1 MNTGLKANFMLLI
14 VTIFWG
20 SSYLFM
26 KMGLV
31 AVQEFN
37 LIALRFGM
45 AFILSGT
52 VFHRRLIH
60 VDFKTIKYAFWLG
73 TILFSVFASITFG
86 VKFTSASN
94 AGFLVS
100 LTVVF
105 VPLLLAAFFRKMPE
119 NRVILGVLLAL
130 TGIGFLT
137 LKNQFIINSG
147 DFLCILGA
155 LIYAIYIIVTGKLTK
170 DVDSIT
176 LGVLQ
181 LGFAGAWGLLFSA
194 FLEQPQLPSTTEAWV
209 SVLELSIFCS
219 AIGFVVQTA
228 AQKYTTPTHTGLL
241 FSLEPVFAVLF
252 AFAFADERLTIKGYV
267 GAGLVLL
274 SVLTTQIDLKKVL
287 KKQGFRKSNVES
299 ELTH

>member
-1 MNTGLKANFMLLI
+1 MNTQLKANLMLLI
-14 VTIFWG
+14 VTLFWG

-26 KMGLV
+26 KMGLTN
-31 AVQEFN
+31 VQEFN
-37 LIALRFGM
+37 LIALRFGL
-45 AFILSGT
+45 AFIVSGL

-60 VDFKTIKYAFWLG
+60 TDFKTVKYAFWQG
-73 TILFSVFASITFG
+73 TILFLVFASITFG
-86 VKFTSASN
+86 VKSTSASN

-105 VPLLLAAFFRKMPE
+105 VPLLLAVFFRKMPE
-119 NRVILGVLLAL
+119 NRVMLGVVLAL

-155 LIYAIYIIVTGKLTK
+155 LAYALHIVVTGKLTK
-170 DVDSIT
+170 DVDSIA

-194 FLEQPQLPSTTEAWV
+194 FLEQPQLPSTTEGWV
-209 SVLELSIFCS
+209 SVLGLSIFCS
-219 AIGFVVQTA
+219 AIGFVVQTT

-241 FSLEPVFAVLF
+241 FSLEPVFAALF
-252 AFAFADERLTIKGYV
+252 AFVFADERLEIKGYV
-267 GAGLVLL
+267 GASLVLL
-274 SVLTTQIDLKKVL
+274 SVLITQIDLKKGL
-287 KKQGFRKSNVES
+287 RKSGFLNPRRS
-299 ELTH
+299 RN